1 MKKRTGI
8 FQLPDG
14 TWGYR
19 ARVENQFDIRRT
31 RDRNGL
37 TMKTA
42 AAAEK
47 ERNWAIANEL
57 QRRRN
62 KEADRYGLKNGT
74 VADIYEK
81 CVAPEDQKKRMVQC
95 VKGNRY
101 GKIIFAS
108 DGDRET

>member
-1 MKKRTGI
+1 MKKRVGV

-37 TMKTA
+37 IMKTA

-47 ERNWAIANEL
+47 ERNWAIAHEL
-57 QRRRN
+57 ERRRD
-62 KEADRYGLKNGT
+62 KEAERYGLKNGT
-74 VADIYEK
+74 VAEVYEK
-81 CVAPEDQKKRMVQC
+81 CVAKEDAKKA
-95 VKGNRY
+95 Y
-101 GKIIFAS
+101 GTVMKRKSLWKNHFRKRW
-108 DGDRET
+108 GL